1 MEEDMS
7 TISWDIFKGILIT
20 NTYVELSYA
29 LVCLQQS
36 QFGTIGSSS
45 IFYSLIFPLVKKLLL
60 IIALK
65 QARIG
70 LAESI
75 YFNF

>member
-20 NTYVELSYA
+20 NTYVELYA

-45 IFYSLIFPLVKKLLL
+45 IFYSLLFSLVKKILL